1 MRFLKIMGF
10 IGVALMAL
18 VLSRKPAICL
28 ESGGGFAEGVKI
40 LTPRFVG

>member
-18 VLSRKPAICL
+18 VLSIQPAICL
-28 ESGGGFAEGVKI
+28 ESGGFTEGVKI